1 MSVASSAVLHHTCFV
16 VNDVE
21 ATAKAL
27 SESMGI
33 GPWAV
38 FTIEPTESTVR
49 GEAAAPFSFRIALAE
64 VGGGSYELLAPLEG
78 ESVYTE
84 HLAQHGEGFHHTCL
98 AYPTIG
104 AMQDAK
110 SELLAQG
117 RELVLDGSVGDAA
130 EFAYFMIPEVG
141 SVVEL
146 LYLGEMP
153 PPEAMIG

>member
-1 MSVASSAVLHHTCFV
+1 MSVASSGVLHHTCFV
-16 VNDVE
+16 VRDVE

-38 FTIEPTESTVR
+38 FTIEPTESTIR
-49 GEAAAPFSFRIALAE
+49 GRTAAFSFRVALAE
-64 VGGGSYELLAPLEG
+64 IGGASYELLAPLEG

-98 AYPTIG
+98 LYPTME
-104 AMQDAK
+104 AMKEAK

-117 RELVLDGSVGDAA
+117 RELVQGGSVGDDA
-130 EFAYFMIPEVG
+130 EFAYFAIPEVG
-141 SVVEL
+141 SIVEL

>member
-1 MSVASSAVLHHTCFV
+1 MSVASTGTLHHTCFL

-21 ATAKAL
+21 ATATAL

-38 FTIEPTESTVR
+38 FTIEPTEGEIR
-49 GEAAAPFSFRIALAE
+49 GESAAFSFHIAIAE
-64 VGGGSYELLAPLEG
+64 VGGGSYELLSPHKG

-84 HLAQHGEGFHHTCL
+84 HLARHGEGFHHTCL
-98 AYPTIG
+98 AYPTLE
-104 AMQDAK
+104 AMLEAK
-110 SELLAQG
+110 AELVEQG
-117 RELVLDGSVGDAA
+117 RELVQWGRVGDAA

-146 LYLGEMP
+146 LYLGELP
-153 PPEAMIG
+153 PPEKMIG

>member
-1 MSVASSAVLHHTCFV
+1 MLQAPRCSITPVFV
-16 VNDVE
+16 VKDVE
-21 ATAKAL
+21 VTATAL

-33 GPWAV
+33 GPGAV
-38 FTIEPTESTVR
+38 FTIEPTEATIR
-49 GEAAAPFSFRIALAE
+49 GEAAAFSFRVALAE
-64 VGGGSYELLAPLEG
+64 VGGSSYELLAPYEG

-98 AYPTIG
+98 AYPTLET
-104 AMQDAK
+104 MKDAK

-117 RELVLDGSVGDAA
+117 RELVQGGSVGDAA

-153 PPEAMIG
+153 PPEAVIP